1 MSGPRRPR
9 NNRQRVEDYY
19 GVHDTGMGS
28 RPAPAAPP
36 APPTVPPAAPPQG
49 PPPGQQAPQG
59 QPPRRPRVIPP
70 PEVQVAA
77 QEAARAAAGAPPS
90 APGTPSAPR
99 AASVPG
105 APGPAPSDP
114 LAGVAAPSY
123 PQPGSPAPDA
133 PRTKPDPLTDPL
145 TSETFQGVQQASDT
159 FEAGVVGGFGYS
171 ASTGPQTASNTSA
184 TAFDGGFDQFAPPRF
199 EPRAEGR
206 TDDLWVD
213 AAPSGHDDAGETLE
227 ATFEAHPESET
238 LDEPDESYID
248 VEVVDVEVLEHGA
261 PSAAPAE
268 TASEDVATDD
278 VASEDEPADDE
289 PFDAQAVTD
298 TRVVE
303 DEQPT
308 PAEAPVEEPAADGQV
323 AAEEPAA
330 EGEAV
335 ADDGADTERA
345 TPTEAVTEETATD
358 AGAAEQQAP
367 PAFDEPLAIDPFPYT
382 QIDETYVDPETLQG
396 LQNRQAPHEPK
407 EPGDMTE
414 FNESLQE
421 AMTIDGALGVALVDA
436 SSGMALA
443 TAGDP
448 AEFNLEVAA
457 AGNSALVQAM
467 GRTLGD
473 LDLDDH
479 IEDILITLG
488 TQYQIVRPINQGT
501 DDLFLYLVLD
511 RSRANLA
518 MARFRLTKLAEQI
531 EV

>member
-36 APPTVPPAAPPQG
+36 APPTVPPAGPPPQG
-49 PPPGQQAPQG
+49 PPQGQAAPGQPPQA
-59 QPPRRPRVIPP
+59 PRRPRVIPP

-77 QEAARAAAGAPPS
+77 KEAARAAAGAPPS
-90 APGTPSAPR
+90 APGTP
-99 AASVPG
+99 G
-105 APGPAPSDP
+105 AGPAPSDP
-114 LAGVAAPSY
+114 LAGLASPSFS
-123 PQPGSPAPDA
+123 QADSPAPEA

-145 TSETFQGVQQASDT
+145 TSETFQGVQPASDT
-159 FEAGVVGGFGYS
+159 YEAGVVGGFGYS

-184 TAFDGGFDQFAPPRF
+184 TAFDGSFDQFAPPRF

-206 TDDLWVD
+206 TEDLWAD
-213 AAPSGHDDAGETLE
+213 PAPQSAHEDGETLE

-248 VEVVDVEVLEHGA
+248 VEVVDVEVDAAHTAESEPEPETEESAETEAAEAAAAATETADPVANSADDEAQAVDDGA
-261 PSAAPAE
+261 ADDEAAAVADPVETEVSEVFEDAGEPGDAADADDSAEPDDAAPAE
-268 TASEDVATDD
+268 
-278 VASEDEPADDE
+278 EPA
-289 PFDAQAVTD
+289 
-298 TRVVE
+298 R
-303 DEQPT
+303 PT
-308 PAEAPVEEPAADGQV
+308 FA
-323 AAEEPAA
+323 
-330 EGEAV
+330 
-335 ADDGADTERA
+335 
-345 TPTEAVTEETATD
+345 
-358 AGAAEQQAP
+358 
-367 PAFDEPLAIDPFPYT
+367 EPLAIDPYPYT
-382 QIDETYVDPETLQG
+382 QIDETYVDSETLQN

-407 EPGDMTE
+407 DPGDMTE
-414 FNESLQE
+414 FNESLNE

-467 GRTLGD
+467 SRTLGD

>member
-1 MSGPRRPR
+1 G
-9 NNRQRVEDYY
+9 Q
-19 GVHDTGMGS
+19 
-28 RPAPAAPP
+28 
-36 APPTVPPAAPPQG
+36 PPQ
-49 PPPGQQAPQG
+49 A
-59 QPPRRPRVIPP
+59 PRRPRVIPP

-77 QEAARAAAGAPPS
+77 KEAARAAAGAPPS
-90 APGTPSAPR
+90 APGTP
-99 AASVPG
+99 G
-105 APGPAPSDP
+105 AGPAPSDP
-114 LAGVAAPSY
+114 LAGLASPSFS
-123 PQPGSPAPDA
+123 QADSPAPEA

-145 TSETFQGVQQASDT
+145 TSETFQGVQPASDT
-159 FEAGVVGGFGYS
+159 YEAGVVGGFGYS

-206 TDDLWVD
+206 TEDLWAD
-213 AAPSGHDDAGETLE
+213 AAPQSAHEDGETLE

-248 VEVVDVEVLEHGA
+248 VEVVDVEVDAAHAAQPEPEPETEEPAETATPDVAAEAEAHEAEVHHAEFVDHEPEPEVGTAAAAAETDDSAATETVADA
-261 PSAAPAE
+261 PQELADDPADEAATVAAPAE
-268 TASEDVATDD
+268 PEESEGTGETEE
-278 VASEDEPADDE
+278 S
-289 PFDAQAVTD
+289 
-298 TRVVE
+298 
-303 DEQPT
+303 
-308 PAEAPVEEPAADGQV
+308 AEAGDAAP
-323 AAEEPAA
+323 AEEP
-330 EGEAV
+330 V
-335 ADDGADTERA
+335 R
-345 TPTEAVTEETATD
+345 PTFA
-358 AGAAEQQAP
+358 
-367 PAFDEPLAIDPFPYT
+367 EPLAIDPYPYT
-382 QIDETYVDPETLQG
+382 QIDETYVDSETLQN

-407 EPGDMTE
+407 DPGDMTE
-414 FNESLQE
+414 FNESLNE

-467 GRTLGD
+467 SRTLGD

>member
-19 GVHDTGMGS
+19 GVHDTGMAA
-28 RPAPAAPP
+28 RPAP
-36 APPTVPPAAPPQG
+36 APPTVPPG
-49 PPPGQQAPQG
+49 PAGPAGPAGPPQG
-59 QPPRRPRVIPP
+59 QPQAQQAPPGQPPRRVIPP

-77 QEAARAAAGAPPS
+77 KEAARAAAGEPPTAPGAS
-90 APGTPSAPR
+90 SGPGTPA
-99 AASVPG
+99 
-105 APGPAPSDP
+105 APSPGQVSSEP
-114 LAGVAAPSY
+114 LAGLAAPSY

-145 TSETFQGVQQASDT
+145 TSETFQGVQPASDT

-206 TDDLWVD
+206 TDDLWTD
-213 AAPSGHDDAGETLE
+213 APQPGHTDGETLE
-227 ATFEAHPESET
+227 ATFAEHHDPAAET

-248 VEVVDVEVLEHGA
+248 VEVVDVEAHVTPAEGLA
-261 PSAAPAE
+261 PEEPVAGTDDADAPREDAGVPTEAPTDELVTDEPAEQGPIEQVSADHVPTEQDSATEAPAADAPESQASESQAGEAEAAEPDAPAE
-268 TASEDVATDD
+268 Q
-278 VASEDEPADDE
+278 
-289 PFDAQAVTD
+289 DA
-298 TRVVE
+298 
-303 DEQPT
+303 
-308 PAEAPVEEPAADGQV
+308 
-323 AAEEPAA
+323 AAEPE
-330 EGEAV
+330 
-335 ADDGADTERA
+335 TE
-345 TPTEAVTEETATD
+345 
-358 AGAAEQQAP
+358 QAP
-367 PAFDEPLAIDPFPYT
+367 PTLPGPLAIDPFPYT
-382 QIDETYVDPETLQG
+382 QIDESYVDAETLHD
-396 LQNRQAPHEPK
+396 LQTAQAAHEGK

-414 FNESLQE
+414 FNESLTE
-421 AMTIDGALGVALVDA
+421 AMNIDGALGVALVDA
-436 SSGMALA
+436 GSGMALA

-448 AEFNLEVAA
+448 EEFNLEVAA

-518 MARFRLTKLAEQI
+518 MARFRLTKLAETI
-531 EV
+531 EL

>member
-36 APPTVPPAAPPQG
+36 APPTVPPAGPPPQG
-49 PPPGQQAPQG
+49 PPQGQAAPGQPPQA
-59 QPPRRPRVIPP
+59 PRRPRVIPP

-77 QEAARAAAGAPPS
+77 KEAARAAAGAPPS
-90 APGTPSAPR
+90 APGTP
-99 AASVPG
+99 G
-105 APGPAPSDP
+105 AGPAPSDP
-114 LAGVAAPSY
+114 LAGLASPSFS
-123 PQPGSPAPDA
+123 QADNPAPEA

-145 TSETFQGVQQASDT
+145 TSETFQGVQPASDT
-159 FEAGVVGGFGYS
+159 YEAGVVGGFGYS

-184 TAFDGGFDQFAPPRF
+184 TAFDGSFDQFAPPRF

-206 TDDLWVD
+206 TEDLWAD
-213 AAPSGHDDAGETLE
+213 PAPQSAHEDGETLE

-248 VEVVDVEVLEHGA
+248 VEVVDVEVDAAHTAEPEEPAGTE
-261 PSAAPAE
+261 APAVADE
-268 TASEDVATDD
+268 AESHEDEVHHAEFVDHE
-278 VASEDEPADDE
+278 AEPADAAAE
-289 PFDAQAVTD
+289 P
-298 TRVVE
+298 VE
-303 DEQPT
+303 SEATEPSEPEAAESGDGASTSAESASFGDD
-308 PAEAPVEEPAADGQV
+308 PAAESETSEGTGETEESAGTEEPAPAK
-323 AAEEPAA
+323 EP
-330 EGEAV
+330 V
-335 ADDGADTERA
+335 R
-345 TPTEAVTEETATD
+345 PTFA
-358 AGAAEQQAP
+358 
-367 PAFDEPLAIDPFPYT
+367 EPLAIDPFPYT
-382 QIDETYVDPETLQG
+382 QIDETYVDSETLQN

-407 EPGDMTE
+407 DPGDMTE
-414 FNESLQE
+414 FNESLNE

-467 GRTLGD
+467 SRTLGD